1 MLKVTLET
9 LKFSWDIP
17 IQSFQGFFIF
27 IQVSSCYEVYVVSQK
42 FFPHHMGFQL
52 EFLTS
57 TQYHPLKK
65 TDNLS
70 EQI

>member
-1 MLKVTLET
+1 MKYMFL
-9 LKFSWDIP
+9 
-17 IQSFQGFFIF
+17 
-27 IQVSSCYEVYVVSQK
+27 VSSCYEVYVVSQK